1 MIIKIHNYNKNEIF
15 SLIENSVKSNS
26 KITFSYINQYVL
38 LQIIKNPVLKE
49 YYKRSINIIDGIGM
63 YLYLKIL
70 YLFKKNKINRNISTD
85 IWFDLIKYSENKN
98 YSYLF
103 WGGHKIN
110 SNTGET
116 NIRRKYPNLMEII
129 DGYSINEKDILT
141 KMNKIKP
148 VILFIGLGTP
158 NQEIFIKENLDEI
171 NANVIIPVGS
181 AIDYFTGYRKRAP
194 LWMRKIG
201 LEWLYRLFQEPRRL
215 WKRYILGIPLFI
227 FYVLR
232 QKVKLVLS
240 KTKE

>member
-1 MIIKIHNYNKNEIF
+1 MIIKIHNYNKKEIF

-49 YYKRSINIIDGIGM
+49 YCKRSINIIDGIGM
-63 YLYLKIL
+63 YLYLKIV
-70 YLFKKNKINRNISTD
+70 YLFKKDKINRNISTD
-85 IWFDLIKYSENKN
+85 IWFDLIKYSENNN

-110 SNTGET
+110 NDAGEKK
-116 NIRRKYPNLMEII
+116 IKEKFPNLTEII
-129 DGYSINEKDILT
+129 DGYSVNYKDALQKINRIYP
-141 KMNKIKP
+141 NI
-148 VILFIGLGTP
+148 IFIGLGTP
-158 NQEIFIKENLDEI
+158 QQEKFIKENLNEI
-171 NANVIIPVGS
+171 NANIIIPVGS

-201 LEWLYRLFQEPRRL
+201 LEWLYRLFQEPKRL

-240 KTKE
+240 KTA